1 MNAWMNRGDQQLYD
15 EHMFAPI
22 QWVLWGML
30 HIDSWCATRR
40 ASCCRLETIQ
50 CISLSVFGSRWWWMH
65 EWIEQIASFT
75 LNTCLHMLCEFIG
88 VDELSLIG
96 MLPGE
101 REHVV
106 VVVWRLFCQHSC
118 LYLDPSDAACKNN
131 EKGRR
136 APEFHLLLLLS
147 SFSPS
152 PPPWWWCLSLS
163 LSRCYGVS

>member
-1 MNAWMNRGDQQLYD
+1 
-15 EHMFAPI
+15 
-22 QWVLWGML
+22 
-30 HIDSWCATRR
+30 
-40 ASCCRLETIQ
+40 
-50 CISLSVFGSRWWWMH
+50 
-65 EWIEQIASFT
+65 
-75 LNTCLHMLCEFIG
+75 MLCEFIG

-118 LYLDPSDAACKNN
+118 LYLDPSEAACKNN

-152 PPPWWWCLSLS
+152 PPP
-163 LSRCYGVS
+163 